1 MLIGAVQS
9 FPQWIRTTADENDLA
24 ILKAAAAR
32 RGVAEA
38 ELLRD
43 AIHLAAMANRTWDEP
58 FFTQTYASE
67 DGAPRPRAGDV
78 LQEALVEK
86 AEAYER
92 TKSPTP

>member
-1 MLIGAVQS
+1 MK
-9 FPQWIRTTADENDLA
+9 RTTVFADEDDLA

-58 FFTQTYASE
+58 FFSHTYSA
-67 DGAPRPRAGDV
+67 DDADPAPRVGDV
-78 LQEALVEK
+78 LDDVWTQK
-86 AEAYER
+86 ADSYER
-92 TKSPTP
+92 TKTS

>member
-1 MLIGAVQS
+1 MAMK
-9 FPQWIRTTADENDLA
+9 RTTVFADEDDLA

-58 FFTQTYASE
+58 FFSHTYSP
-67 DGAPRPRAGDV
+67 DNDPRPHVGDV
-78 LQEALVEK
+78 LADVWTQK
-86 AEAYER
+86 ADSFER
-92 TKSPTP
+92 TKTS

>member
-1 MLIGAVQS
+1 MVMK
-9 FPQWIRTTADENDLA
+9 RTTVFADENDLA

-58 FFTQTYASE
+58 FFTQTYASDDAE
-67 DGAPRPRAGDV
+67 PRPRAGDA
-78 LQEALVEK
+78 LQDIWAEK
-86 AEAYER
+86 GEAYER
-92 TKSPTP
+92 TKNPTP

>member
-1 MLIGAVQS
+1 MAMK
-9 FPQWIRTTADENDLA
+9 RTTVFADENDLA

-58 FFTQTYASE
+58 FFTHTHASE
-67 DGAPRPRAGDV
+67 DEERRPRVGEVSD
-78 LQEALVEK
+78 LLK
-86 AEAYER
+86 
-92 TKSPTP
+92 

>member
-1 MLIGAVQS
+1 MAMK
-9 FPQWIRTTADENDLA
+9 RTTVFADEEDLA

-58 FFTQTYASE
+58 FFAHTFAPKKSRRRR
-67 DGAPRPRAGDV
+67 GAD
-78 LQEALVEK
+78 EAVQDTWAQK

-92 TKSPTP
+92 TKKPAR